1 MTFDQ
6 INNTMEKKM
15 AIIIAQLKYNIAL
28 ENLAAIDKNDWTARK
43 VATDKVNRAK
53 CELQA
58 ARLGLR

>member
-1 MTFDQ
+1 MT
-6 INNTMEKKM
+6 
-15 AIIIAQLKYNIAL
+15 IIRALLKYNIAL
-28 ENLAAIDKNDWTARK
+28 ENLANTDKNDWTAVK